1 MQTALQRAS
10 RALRPSR
17 LSSTST
23 HTKSHTNE
31 LRVSLLRVGSGAN
44 TSGAGMSRALQGA
57 LLLLAAGATSGG
69 VLLCARDESNSRSGS
84 GGDRLPNPKKE
95 GSWREW
101 LPHASQPSAE
111 SYRSNVANVAPTS
124 VSSGEAAQASMGV
137 RYNEQV
143 GGRFGVDVANDA
155 VGNKIISIGGGAA
168 AVELAA
174 NARLSMPV
182 EHAILTKVSSNNK
195 TIRIRH
201 KQAPRARK
209 RMDGDA
215 DSFVFPVAFV
225 CVCVCVL

>member
-1 MQTALQRAS
+1 MQLSLHRAAS
-10 RALRPSR
+10 ALRPAR
-17 LSSTST
+17 LSSTAAKAKAQPT
-23 HTKSHTNE
+23 D
-31 LRVSLLRVGSGAN
+31 LRVSLVRVGGAGSK

-57 LLLLAAGATSGG
+57 LLLLAAGAT
-69 VLLCARDESNSRSGS
+69 S

-111 SYRSNVANVAPTS
+111 SYRSNVANVAPPS
-124 VSSGEAAQASMGV
+124 VSSGEAAQASTGV
-137 RYNEQV
+137 RYNEV

-182 EHAILTKVSSNNK
+182 EHAILTKVSTT
-195 TIRIRH
+195 TIRR
-201 KQAPRARK
+201 
-209 RMDGDA
+209 G
-215 DSFVFPVAFV
+215 
-225 CVCVCVL
+225 

>member
-1 MQTALQRAS
+1 VQLSLHRAAS
-10 RALRPSR
+10 ALRPAR
-17 LSSTST
+17 LSSTAAKAKAQPT
-23 HTKSHTNE
+23 D
-31 LRVSLLRVGSGAN
+31 LRVSLVRVGGAGSK

-69 VLLCARDESNSRSGS
+69 VLLCARDESNSRSG
-84 GGDRLPNPKKE
+84 GDRLPNPKKE

-111 SYRSNVANVAPTS
+111 SYRSNVANVAPPS

-137 RYNEQV
+137 RYNEV

-182 EHAILTKVSSNNK
+182 EHAILTKVSTNNK
-195 TIRIRH
+195 TTRMRHHKHANDGRRTLIR
-201 KQAPRARK
+201 
-209 RMDGDA
+209 
-215 DSFVFPVAFV
+215 FCFV
-225 CVCVCVL
+225 CASVCV